1 LHMAVRADNGI
12 RWASVWLLILESSP
26 ARLAFAARIAL
37 TCALVAIFAETYT
50 TPEIALTVY
59 LVFFLNKPDRMSS
72 MALTIAITVLITF
85 VVGLLLLLAEPV
97 WASPAVRVFAM
108 ASISFV
114 MLFFASASKLRPLA
128 STIALVL
135 AYALD
140 VLGSVPVG
148 ELGTRGLLYAW
159 LFVGIP
165 ALISTV
171 VNLLIAPPPRSL
183 AQKEIAE
190 RLRSAAELLIKYDG
204 PAISEPTRLVSMDDA
219 ETQVHLKL
227 ASLEKTSSDEDIA
240 ALKGA
245 SDCVV
250 IVLSAVQLMLDEP
263 DAMPSENIKQTI
275 EIRLL
280 DVASVFA
287 AGGYA
292 AKVDPVN
299 IDDDCSV
306 LAISAVTFLNAGLT
320 QFGELRPPQSSE
332 KPKESTGFFV
342 PDAFTNPVHMQF
354 AFKVTATAMLCY
366 LLYSILSWPGIHTA
380 LITCFIV
387 SLGTAAESVEKLT
400 LRILGCLV
408 GAGLGLLVMLKVIPW
423 VTSIEGLAVIVFAG
437 AFLGAWI
444 AAGDKHISYAGF
456 QIAFA
461 YFLCVVQG
469 PAPSFNMVVARDR
482 VLGILL
488 GNVVSYFVATRIWPV
503 SVGPRIDDA
512 LHRTKDNLEGM
523 VESTD
528 RWSRWRL
535 SAETHSILNGI
546 TSDIHLAAYEP
557 ASIRPER
564 ALLDAQQ
571 HAVKAARRL
580 EPALLGFAE
589 LAPEQERSR
598 LRGLLDWRAAADSY
612 ANPNNHTDV
621 KSLVPLE
628 NLVRVRISAV
638 RHALSNLTGGTR

>member
-1 LHMAVRADNGI
+1 MVARADNGI
-12 RWASVWLLILESSP
+12 RWTSVWSLIVEP
-26 ARLAFAARIAL
+26 APSRLAFAARVAL
-37 TCALVAIFAETYT
+37 TCTLVAIFAETYT

-85 VVGLLLLLAEPV
+85 VVGLLLLLAEPA
-97 WASPAVRVFAM
+97 WASSAVRVFVM

-114 MLFFASASKLRPLA
+114 MLFFASASKLKPLA

-165 ALISTV
+165 ALISAI
-171 VNLLIAPPPRSL
+171 VNLLIAPSPRSL

-190 RLRSAAELLIKYDG
+190 RLRVAAELLIEDDG
-204 PAISEPTRLVSMDDA
+204 VAMSERTCLVPMVDA
-219 ETQVHLKL
+219 ETQAHLKL
-227 ASLEKTSSDEDIA
+227 AGLEMTSSNQDIA

-245 SDCVV
+245 SDCAV

-263 DAMPSENIKQTI
+263 QAMPPKNIKRTI
-275 EIRLL
+275 EVRLL
-280 DVASVFA
+280 EVASIFS

-299 IDDDCSV
+299 TDEDCTE
-306 LAISAVTFLNAGLT
+306 LAISAVAFLNAGLT
-320 QFGELRPPQSSE
+320 QFGQLRPARRSE
-332 KPKESTGFFV
+332 KPKENAGFFL
-342 PDAFTNPVHMQF
+342 PDAFTNPIHLQF
-354 AFKVTATAMLCY
+354 AFKVTAAAMLCY

-408 GAGLGLLVMLKVIPW
+408 GAGLGLLVMLKVVPW
-423 VTSIEGLAVIVFAG
+423 LTSIEGLAVIVFAG

-461 YFLCVVQG
+461 YFLCVIQG

-512 LHRTKDNLEGM
+512 LHRVKHNLESM
-523 VESTD
+523 VESID

-535 SAETHSILNGI
+535 ASETHSILNGI
-546 TSDIHLAAYEP
+546 ASDIRLAVYEP
-557 ASIRPER
+557 ASIRPEC
-564 ALLDAQQ
+564 AWLEAQQ
-571 HAVKAARRL
+571 HAVEAARRL
-580 EPALLGFAE
+580 GPALLGFAE
-589 LAPEQERSR
+589 LAPEQERSH
-598 LRGLLDWRAAADSY
+598 LCSLLDWNPAAEP
-612 ANPNNHTDV
+612 ANPNNHIGA
-621 KSLVPLE
+621 KPLVPLE
-628 NLVRVRISAV
+628 NLVRVRVSAV
-638 RHALSNLTGGTR
+638 RHALSDLKRTEQDE

>member
-1 LHMAVRADNGI
+1 MAARADSGI
-12 RWASVWLLILESSP
+12 RWASVWPLILEPSP

-37 TCALVAIFAETYT
+37 TCTLVAIVAETYT

-72 MALTIAITVLITF
+72 MALTIAITILITF

-114 MLFFASASKLRPLA
+114 MLFFASASKLKPLA

-165 ALISTV
+165 ALISAV
-171 VNLLIAPPPRSL
+171 VNLLIAPSPRSL

-190 RLRSAAELLIKYDG
+190 RLRFAAKLLIESDG
-204 PAISEPTRLVSMDDA
+204 VARLAPIDDT
-219 ETQVHLKL
+219 ETQTHLKL

-263 DAMPSENIKQTI
+263 QAMPPENIKRTI
-275 EIRLL
+275 ESRLL
-280 DVASVFA
+280 EIASIFV

-292 AKVDPVN
+292 AKVDPVSV
-299 IDDDCSV
+299 DDTCTD
-306 LAISAVTFLNAGLT
+306 LAVSAVAFLNAGLT
-320 QFGELRPPQSSE
+320 QFGELRPARSSE
-332 KPKESTGFFV
+332 KPKDSAGFFLS
-342 PDAFTNPVHMQF
+342 DAFTNPAHMKF
-354 AFKVTATAMLCY
+354 AFKVTAAAMLCY

-400 LRILGCLV
+400 LRILGCLA
-408 GAGLGLLVMLKVIPW
+408 GAGVGLLVMLKVVPW
-423 VTSIEGLAVIVFAG
+423 VTSTGGLAVIVFAG

-461 YFLCVVQG
+461 YFLCVIQG
-469 PAPSFNMVVARDR
+469 PSPSFNMVVARDR
-482 VLGILL
+482 AIGILL

-512 LHRTKDNLEGM
+512 LHRAKDNLEGM
-523 VESTD
+523 VESID

-535 SAETHSILNGI
+535 ASETHSILNGI

-557 ASIRPER
+557 ASIRPGS
-564 ALLDAQQ
+564 AWLDAQQ
-571 HAVKAARRL
+571 HAVEAARRL

-589 LAPEQERSR
+589 FAPEQGRSR
-598 LRGLLDWRAAADSY
+598 LRGLLDWRAAAGSY
-612 ANPNNHTDV
+612 ANLNSHTEAQ
-621 KSLVPLE
+621 SLVPLE
-628 NLVRVRISAV
+628 NLVRVRISAFQW
-638 RHALSNLTGGTR
+638 ALSHLKQAGQDE